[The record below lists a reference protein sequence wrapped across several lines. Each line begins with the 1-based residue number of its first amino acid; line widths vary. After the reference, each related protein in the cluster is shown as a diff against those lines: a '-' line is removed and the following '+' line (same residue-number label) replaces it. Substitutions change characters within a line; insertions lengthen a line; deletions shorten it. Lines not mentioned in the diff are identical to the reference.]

1 MGLIPEFL
9 VKSVWSQG
17 KKMKRFFKILPL
29 ALLFATYSAGAIAK
43 TLKIATLAPAGTT
56 WMNEMKAGAGMI
68 RQRTE
73 GRVKLKFYPG
83 GVMGNDKSVHRKIK
97 VGQLH
102 GGAFTT
108 SGLTHINSSIQA
120 LTLPMLFDSF
130 AEVDYVRA
138 RIEPL
143 MKQEMEASG
152 FVILGISEGGF
163 ARILSKQPMQDLET
177 IRASRVWLPEGD
189 KLVQDTYEGLGIS
202 GISLPISDVF
212 TGLQTGLID
221 TVSIN
226 PTGAIAFQ
234 WHTSASYMTTT
245 PIAYLIGVLAIQ
257 KKAFAKLSVDDQKI
271 VGEEMQAVFVRLDK
285 LNRRDNEAA
294 KAALEQQGIKFVSPD
309 AEELARWKA
318 LSAIAIEKM
327 VQEGVISGEIVDQVN
342 THLIN
347 FRNKQ

>member
-1 MGLIPEFL
+1 
-9 VKSVWSQG
+9 
-17 KKMKRFFKILPL
+17 
-29 ALLFATYSAGAIAK
+29 
-43 TLKIATLAPAGTT
+43 
-56 WMNEMKAGAGMI
+56 
-68 RQRTE
+68 
-73 GRVKLKFYPG
+73 
-83 GVMGNDKSVHRKIK
+83 
-97 VGQLH
+97 
-102 GGAFTT
+102 
-108 SGLTHINSSIQA
+108 
-120 LTLPMLFDSF
+120 
-130 AEVDYVRA
+130 
-138 RIEPL
+138 
-143 MKQEMEASG
+143 
-152 FVILGISEGGF
+152 
-163 ARILSKQPMQDLET
+163 
-177 IRASRVWLPEGD
+177 
-189 KLVQDTYEGLGIS
+189 VQDTYEGLGIS

-234 WHTSASYMTTT
+234 WHTSTSYMTTT

-271 VGEEMQAVFVRLDK
+271 VREEMQTVFARLDR
-285 LNRRDNEAA
+285 LNRSDNEAA
-294 KAALEQQGIKFVSPD
+294 MQALQQQGIKFVSPD